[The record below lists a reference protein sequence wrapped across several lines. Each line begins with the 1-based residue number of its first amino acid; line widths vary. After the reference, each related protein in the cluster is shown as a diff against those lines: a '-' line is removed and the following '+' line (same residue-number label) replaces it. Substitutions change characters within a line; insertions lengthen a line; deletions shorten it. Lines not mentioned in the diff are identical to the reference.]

1 MLAKFSIITILFF
14 SLLGHAQTKSNTMSI
29 AEEIRY
35 EELSNQLRCPTCQG
49 LSVLD
54 STAPFSNQIKD
65 IVKDQMALGKTDQ
78 EILDFFS
85 TKYGFWI
92 LREPPREGFSLVA
105 WLLPIFILA
114 IGTLTLWMVYWRSS
128 SQEDVVGNRSE
139 ENILEQFQKDLK
151 AHRKSKN
158 LLNNN
163 GGQI

>member
-1 MLAKFSIITILFF
+1 MLVKFLIPTIFLFSIFA
-14 SLLGHAQTKSNTMSI
+14 HAQTDSKAMTI

-92 LREPPREGFSLVA
+92 LREPPTEGFSLLA
-105 WLLPIFILA
+105 WLLPIFILVL
-114 IGTLTLWMVYWRSS
+114 GTLTLWSIYWRSS
-128 SQEDVVGNRSE
+128 SQEGVVGNRSE
-139 ENILEQFQKDLK
+139 ENILEQFQNELKDL
-151 AHRKSKN
+151 RKSKSSV
-158 LLNNN
+158 
-163 GGQI
+163 IE